1 MVSFAAN
8 NPRPASVSVMS
19 LFGRPAL
26 APRVLEAARAIRDE
40 WDRSAALTALAPRL
54 AELGQPAESL
64 EAARAMESQ
73 WDRSAAPAAPAPRLA
88 ELGQPAESLEA
99 ARAME
104 SQWDRSAALARWPPA
119 WRSWANRPSRWRRR
133 GRWSPSGTGPPRV
146 VGRVFSTALNTARTG
161 SISAFQL
168 DQQFGSF
175 GFGSGL
181 SHDFAP
187 VHRLALAF
195 GHACRT
201 IR

>member
-1 MVSFAAN
+1 
-8 NPRPASVSVMS
+8 MS
-19 LFGRPAL
+19 PWAL
-26 APRVLEAARAIRDE
+26 SSGV
-40 WDRSAALTALAPRL
+40 
-54 AELGQPAESL
+54 
-64 EAARAMESQ
+64 
-73 WDRSAAPAAPAPRLA
+73 PAA
-88 ELGQPAESLEA
+88 
-99 ARAME
+99 
-104 SQWDRSAALARWPPA
+104 
-119 WRSWANRPSRWRRR
+119 
-133 GRWSPSGTGPPRV
+133 GPPNISPRNPFMTPSIV
-146 VGRVFSTALNTARTG
+146 LRSGSSGGENDLGLERMARFGDRLGGFCFFSTALNTARTG